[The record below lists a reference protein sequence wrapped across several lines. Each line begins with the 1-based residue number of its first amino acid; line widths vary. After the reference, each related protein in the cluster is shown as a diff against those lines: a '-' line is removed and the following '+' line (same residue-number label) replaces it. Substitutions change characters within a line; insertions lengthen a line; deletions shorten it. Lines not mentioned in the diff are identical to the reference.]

1 MFDKTTAPH
10 MPSKYSKRE
19 LYAMQALEKGE
30 ATPDQ
35 QKLALN
41 WIVNCAGTYDQ
52 SYRPDS
58 PDQTIFAEGK
68 RNVGLQII
76 KVLKLNPGKLK
87 ENTNG

>member
-1 MFDKTTAPH
+1 MFNKKGLAH
-10 MPSKYSKRE
+10 LPSKYDKRDA
-19 LYAMQALEKGE
+19 YALQALEKGE

-35 QKLALN
+35 QILALN
-41 WIVNCAGTYDQ
+41 WIINCAGTYDQ

-68 RNVGLQII
+68 RNIGLQII

-87 ENTNG
+87 ENTND